1 VRQLVCSRKALPGS
15 DASGYRYASITGR
28 PLDELPFYSALGAMK
43 LAVILE
49 GVHARHL
56 TGTTVS
62 DGYDNVGSAVPILVA
77 RGLRTLHA
85 GGH

>member
-1 VRQLVCSRKALPGS
+1 
-15 DASGYRYASITGR
+15 
-28 PLDELPFYSALGAMK
+28 MK

-56 TGTTVS
+56 AGTTVS

-85 GGH
+85 RRR

>member
-1 VRQLVCSRKALPGS
+1 
-15 DASGYRYASITGR
+15 
-28 PLDELPFYSALGAMK
+28 MK

-56 TGTTVS
+56 AGTTVS

-77 RGLRTLHA
+77 RGLRILHA
-85 GGH
+85 RRR